1 MEWREAG
8 KWILVIAAGG
18 VIATI
23 LEMVITNK
31 IAVEAKA
38 AAHAEVERVITAA
51 VQKLQA
57 QQQQPVKP
65 SQYVEQQKQNGY
77 IYQI

>member
-1 MEWREAG
+1 MEWKEAG

-38 AAHAEVERVITAA
+38 AAHTEVERVITAA
-51 VQKLQA
+51 VQQLQA
-57 QQQQPVKP
+57 QQQQPIKP
-65 SQYVEQQKQNGY
+65 PQYVQPQKQEGY

>member
-1 MEWREAG
+1 MEWKEAG

-38 AAHAEVERVITAA
+38 AAHAEVERVVTAA
-51 VQKLQA
+51 VQQLQA
-57 QQQQPVKP
+57 QQQPKP
-65 SQYVEQQKQNGY
+65 PQYVQPQKQEGY
-77 IYQI
+77 IYQM